1 MYRHGHFP
9 VWLSLDLTLSHI
21 LTLCILLWH
30 YTADPCWHSLCPLG
44 CFTSPFS
51 LLSSSFYDVRTHSH
65 SPKSP
70 VQSPPPPIHAVT
82 CKSAEIPNCTRTPW
96 VLPHR
101 SPGPHCSR
109 WTWNCVNQED
119 CSTDK
124 TCSFVS
130 SSPNHHLS
138 QAAGLAAASG
148 RVWAFRAKQCPA
160 KKPFYP
166 SWASELYMS
175 CPSPLPSHLTVM

>member
-1 MYRHGHFP
+1 MAFSGS
-9 VWLSLDLTLSHI
+9 VTLTHI
-21 LTLCILLWH
+21 DPFCASCSGTTLQTLAGTPFVLW
-30 YTADPCWHSLCPLG
+30 AA
-44 CFTSPFS
+44 S
-51 LLSSSFYDVRTHSH
+51 LLPSH
-65 SPKSP
+65 SFLAPFMTVVLEPVHTAPSP
-70 VQSPPPPIHAVT
+70 QCRAHHPQSMQSLAKVLRSQTAHA
-82 CKSAEIPNCTRTPW
+82 PR

-101 SPGPHCSR
+101 SPGPLCSR